1 MKFPYAMLRDFVDT
15 NLNAEQIGDLL
26 TMAGFEL
33 EGIEE
38 VDGDAVLDIKVV
50 SNRGDG
56 LSVFGLSR
64 EVLAKDLEAKPTAL
78 YTRAASRFADS
89 TLAEHFELESHAA
102 TVEAEEC
109 KRFAVRGVD
118 SDRPLGNLAS
128 PEWMQKRLS
137 QAGMRPISLL
147 VDLTNYV
154 MLELGQPLHAF
165 DRDLLSEGRIVVRY
179 AQPGEK
185 LTTLNGEEQELSGQ
199 MMICDAAKPVG
210 VPGVMGGLET
220 EVNDNTTRLLLES
233 ANFLNLNIRKTRK
246 QLGLSTEASYRF
258 ERSVDPEGVV
268 AATRRFSELLVES
281 VPDVRV
287 SNILDLYPR
296 PPVLVPVKVRVHKAS
311 RLLGMEITLAQAE
324 QYLSRLGM
332 SVAVSGENELTVT
345 PPSWRPDIVREEDL
359 VEELGRVHGFDLI
372 PERLPE
378 GSTTLGGS
386 KGIYRQA
393 DLVRES
399 LVRSGFVQII
409 SHSLRDYSAL
419 DDPGER
425 VAPRNPAS
433 PEHCVLRNSLLSC
446 VGEAARRN
454 GSRDLHL
461 FEVGKVF
468 SRSGAET
475 SEVLHAAGLSVGA
488 LWPINRKGDTVPL
501 ADFFSLKTALNE
513 LFVTLALGHEMELS
527 VASSLDERFHPTRQA
542 SVLLAGEPVGII
554 GQIHPEVAD
563 KEDLLPETVLFEIT
577 LESVFANG
585 QPRIDQKSISRNPAV
600 RRDLAVVVE
609 KTVPFSVLESA
620 IKKGAG
626 EVLEKHWLFDVYEG
640 TGIEPG
646 KHSLGIGLQ
655 FRKHGANF
663 TDAEANQ
670 VRDAIVAEL
679 VSLGATLR

>member
-15 NLNAEQIGDLL
+15 SLNAEQIGDLL

-78 YTRAASRFADS
+78 YTRAASRFVDS
-89 TLAEHFELESHAA
+89 SLTEHFQLEANAA

-109 KRFAVRGVD
+109 KRFAVRGVN

-128 PEWMQKRLS
+128 PQWMQKRLT

-179 AQPGEK
+179 AKPGEK
-185 LTTLNGEEQELSGQ
+185 LTTLNGDEHELSGQ

-220 EVNDNTTRLLLES
+220 EVNDSTTRLLLES
-233 ANFLNLNIRKTRK
+233 ANFLNLNVRKTRK

-258 ERSVDPEGVV
+258 ERSVDPEGLV
-268 AATRRFSELLVES
+268 AATRRFTELLVES
-281 VPDVRV
+281 VPEVQL

-296 PPVLVPVKVRVHKAS
+296 PPVLVPVKVRVQKAS
-311 RLLGMEITLAQAE
+311 RLLGMEITLSQAE

-332 SVAVSGENELTVT
+332 SVTVSGENELTVT

-386 KGIYRQA
+386 KGTYRQA

-419 DDPGER
+419 DAPGER

-446 VGEAARRN
+446 LGEAARRN

-468 SRSGAET
+468 FRSGAET
-475 SEVLHAAGLSVGA
+475 SEVLHAAALSVGA
-488 LWPINRKGDTVPL
+488 LWPINRKGESVPS
-501 ADFFSLKTALNE
+501 ADFFSMKTALNE
-513 LFVTLALGHEMELS
+513 AFVTLALGQSLEM
-527 VASSLDERFHPTRQA
+527 VVPNAHDERFHPTRQA
-542 SVLLAGEPVGII
+542 SVVLSGEVVGII

-563 KEDLLPETVLFEIT
+563 KEGLLAETVLFEID
-577 LESVFANG
+577 LEKVFAVG

-609 KTVPFSVLESA
+609 KTVPFSLLESA
-620 IKKGAG
+620 IRKGAG
-626 EVLEKHWLFDVYEG
+626 DVLEKHWLFDVYEG

-655 FRKHGANF
+655 FRKQGANF
-663 TDAEANQ
+663 TDEEANQ

>member
-78 YTRAASRFADS
+78 YTRAAGRLADS
-89 TLAEHFELESHAA
+89 NLTEHFQLEPNAA

-109 KRFAVRGVD
+109 KRFAVRGVN
-118 SDRPLGNLAS
+118 SSRPLGNLSS
-128 PEWMQKRLS
+128 PEWMQKRLA

-165 DRDLLSEGRIVVRY
+165 DRDLLSEGRVVVRH
-179 AQPGEK
+179 AKPGEK
-185 LTTLNGEEQELSGQ
+185 LTTLNGEEHELSGQ
-199 MMICDAAKPVG
+199 MMICDAEKPVG
-210 VPGVMGGLET
+210 VPGVMGGLDT
-220 EVNDNTTRLLLES
+220 EVNDATTRLLLES
-233 ANFLNLNIRKTRK
+233 ANFLNLNVRKTRK

-268 AATRRFSELLVES
+268 AATRRFTELLVES
-281 VPDVRV
+281 APDVQV

-296 PPVLVPVKVRVHKAS
+296 PPVLVPVKVRVQRAS
-311 RLLGMEITLAQAE
+311 RLLGMEITLSQAE

-332 SVAVSGENELTVT
+332 SVTVSGESELTVT

-386 KGIYRQA
+386 KGTYRQA

-399 LVRSGFVQII
+399 LVRSGFVQIM

-419 DDPGER
+419 DALGER

-446 VGEAARRN
+446 LGEAARRN

-468 SRSGAET
+468 SRSGSST
-475 SEVLHAAGLSVGA
+475 SEVLHAAALSVGA
-488 LWPINRKGDTVPL
+488 LWPINRKGDTVPS
-501 ADFFSLKTALNE
+501 ADFFSLKTALADA
-513 LFVTLALGHEMELS
+513 FVTLALGQALELT
-527 VASSLDERFHPTRQA
+527 VPTAIDERFHPTRQA
-542 SVLLAGEPVGII
+542 SVTLSGEVVGII

-563 KEDLLPETVLFEIT
+563 KEGLLPETVLFEIN
-577 LESVFANG
+577 LEAIFANG

-609 KTVPFSVLESA
+609 KTLPFSVLESA
-620 IKKGAG
+620 IRKGAG
-626 EVLEKHWLFDVYEG
+626 DVLEKHWLFDVYEG

-663 TDAEANQ
+663 TDEEANQ

-679 VSLGATLR
+679 VSVGATLR

>member
-56 LSVFGLSR
+56 LSVFGLTR
-64 EVLAKDLEAKPTAL
+64 EVLAKDLDAKPTAL
-78 YTRAASRFADS
+78 YNRATSRFADS
-89 TLAEHFELESHAA
+89 KLTEHFQLEPNAA

-118 SDRPLGNLAS
+118 SDRPLGNLTS
-128 PEWMQKRLS
+128 PDWMQKRLS

-165 DRDLLSEGRIVVRY
+165 DRDMLAEGRIVVRH

-185 LTTLNGEEQELSGQ
+185 LTTLNGEEHELSGQ
-199 MMICDAAKPVG
+199 MMICDAAKPIG
-210 VPGVMGGLET
+210 VPGVMGGLDT

-233 ANFLNLNIRKTRK
+233 ANFLNLNVRKTRK

-268 AATRRFSELLVES
+268 AATRRFTELLVES
-281 VPDVRV
+281 VPDVRI

-296 PPVLVPVKVRVHKAS
+296 PPVLLPVKVRVQKAS

-332 SVAVSGENELTVT
+332 SVTVSGEIELTVT

-386 KGIYRQA
+386 KGTYRQT

-399 LVRSGFVQII
+399 LVRSGFVQIM
-409 SHSLRDYSAL
+409 SHSLRDFSAL
-419 DDPGER
+419 DAAGER

-446 VGEAARRN
+446 LGEAARRN

-468 SRSGAET
+468 SRTGAGT
-475 SEVLHAAGLSVGA
+475 SEVLHAAALSVGA
-488 LWPINRKGDTVPL
+488 LWPINRKGDSVPS
-501 ADFFSLKTALNE
+501 ADFFSLKTALSE
-513 LFVTLALGHEMELS
+513 VFVTLALGHSLELVVPS
-527 VASSLDERFHPTRQA
+527 TVDERFHPTRQA
-542 SVLLAGEPVGII
+542 SIVLGGEVVGII

-563 KEDLLPETVLFEIT
+563 KEDLLAETVLFEIN
-577 LESVFANG
+577 LELVFAAG

-600 RRDLAVVVE
+600 RRDLAVVIE
-609 KTVPFSVLESA
+609 KTLPFSVLESA
-620 IKKGAG
+620 IRKGAG
-626 EVLEKHWLFDVYEG
+626 DVLEKHWLFDVYEG

-663 TDAEANQ
+663 TDEEANQ

-679 VSLGATLR
+679 VSVGATLR